1 MNTRKIR
8 INLKDLD
15 KENLESLIR
24 AFYELPEPASEE
36 YTRKID
42 ELRDSLY
49 FNLGHI
55 ELYVV
60 YATGLDIYENETS
73 VLFDEIN

>member
-1 MNTRKIR
+1 MNIRKIR

-15 KENLESLIR
+15 KENFESLIR
-24 AFYELPEPASEE
+24 AFYKLPEPASEE

-42 ELRDSLY
+42 ELRGSLY

-60 YATGLDIYENETS
+60 
-73 VLFDEIN
+73 